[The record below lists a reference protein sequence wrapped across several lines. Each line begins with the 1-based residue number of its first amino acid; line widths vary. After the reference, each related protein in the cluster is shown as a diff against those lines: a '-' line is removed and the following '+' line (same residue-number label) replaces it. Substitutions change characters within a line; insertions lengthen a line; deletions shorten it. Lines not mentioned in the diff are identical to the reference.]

1 MDELAL
7 LNYILDLKKKTNCTK
22 LVGAL
27 TIELLRTELS
37 DSGLSVSGR
46 DVFIES
52 VPYEVDLLITKKGAI
67 GEANTVYHP
76 NDVLAVLEIKF
87 RGSYGNESNN
97 HVKTVFDSV
106 RDVNVN
112 IQCFYVALSENQ
124 RYKHRA
130 TSENLGY
137 ECFELLTRDTNLESA
152 LKKKT
157 LKATG
162 DFPKLLKTLQKLSN

>member
-7 LNYILDLKKKTNCTK
+7 LNYIWDLRGKTNCTK

-27 TIELLRTELS
+27 TIELLRKELS
-37 DSGLSVSGR
+37 DLGLSVSSR
-46 DVFIES
+46 DVFIEG
-52 VPYEVDLLITKKGAI
+52 VPYEIDLLITKKEVI

-76 NDVLAVLEIKF
+76 SDVLAVLEIKF
-87 RGSYGNESNN
+87 RGSYGTESNN
-97 HVKTVFDSV
+97 HVKAVFDSV
-106 RDVNVN
+106 RAINTN
-112 IQCFYVALSENQ
+112 IQCLYVALSEN
-124 RYKHRA
+124 RKYKHRA

-152 LKKKT
+152 LKKQT

-162 DFPKLLKTLQKLSN
+162 DFLKLLTTLQRLNK